1 MTNLGSE
8 TTDLHL
14 LAFLEANQKF
24 VANQEYAAFTATKVP
39 AQKTLVLSCMDAR
52 LSALLLPALGL
63 RNGDVHVIK
72 SAGAVITDP
81 YGSLMRSILV
91 SIYEFEVEHIFVI
104 GHDDC
109 GMAHLDGWAMVDKMR
124 QRGISNEVID
134 AVHHHVDLENW
145 LQKIGH
151 SDESIRKTV
160 KLIRTHPLLP
170 ANVKIHG
177 LCLEPKT
184 GALRIVNPVE

>member
-1 MTNLGSE
+1 MIQTPIE

-14 LAFLEANQKF
+14 LAFLQANQKF
-24 VANQEYAAFTATKVP
+24 VNNHEYTAFPATKVP

-72 SAGAVITDP
+72 SAGAIITDP

-109 GMAHLDGWAMVDKMR
+109 GMAHLDGTKMVEKMR
-124 QRGISNEVID
+124 ERGIKSEVID
-134 AVHHHVDLENW
+134 AVHHYVDLEAW
-145 LQKIGH
+145 L
-151 SDESIRKTV
+151 
-160 KLIRTHPLLP
+160 
-170 ANVKIHG
+170 
-177 LCLEPKT
+177 
-184 GALRIVNPVE
+184 

>member
-1 MTNLGSE
+1 MVRLE
-8 TTDLHL
+8 RLL
-14 LAFLEANQKF
+14 LANQAF
-24 VANQEYAAFTATKVP
+24 VDSQAYEEFIATKVP
-39 AQKTLVLSCMDAR
+39 AEKTLILSCMDAR

-63 RNGDVHVIK
+63 KNGDVHVIK
-72 SAGAVITDP
+72 SAGAIITDP

-109 GMAHLDGWAMVDKMR
+109 GMAHLDGWSMVDKMR
-124 QRGISNEVID
+124 SRGISDEIID

-151 SDESIRKTV
+151 SDTSIKKTV
-160 KLIRTHPLLP
+160 QLIKKHPLLP
-170 ANVKIHG
+170 TNVEVVG

-184 GALRIVNPVE
+184 GGIRIIEAS